1 MTWKGLWRGCVY
13 IYGQVSDG
21 PAAADGVYPGG
32 LRGGGHPPQDRYTFL
47 LVPYN
52 NDKDRRKA
60 KGRRYCLGAELVQF
74 LAALAICTRMI
85 WRKGLINPYSDCP
98 GALHPILHIVL
109 VQFILFFK
117 SSWCKIAIRGKEMNR
132 FCPHKEQLRPLPS
145 SSMPHTH
152 SVTQPLLRSRRL
164 YKFTCRSNSRIIF
177 SAGSVA
183 NGRISIAFYEKLT
196 HI

>member
-1 MTWKGLWRGCVY
+1 MLLVSLFAVFNLSSLHKRKPAKSPIGNDLKRVVKRLCL
-13 IYGQVSDG
+13 YGQVSDG

-85 WRKGLINPYSDCP
+85 
-98 GALHPILHIVL
+98 
-109 VQFILFFK
+109 
-117 SSWCKIAIRGKEMNR
+117 
-132 FCPHKEQLRPLPS
+132 
-145 SSMPHTH
+145 
-152 SVTQPLLRSRRL
+152 
-164 YKFTCRSNSRIIF
+164 
-177 SAGSVA
+177 
-183 NGRISIAFYEKLT
+183 
-196 HI
+196 